1 MRHAWDEWWITKIVG
16 LHVWHMK
23 RTTALETELRTVH
36 RKLATLEEVL
46 SRSNDAMSE
55 AEMALRM
62 AIDGMIRHQQ
72 ERDRAVDFAVAAG
85 LDNIRDHLNTGEE
98 S

>member
-1 MRHAWDEWWITKIVG
+1 
-16 LHVWHMK
+16 
-23 RTTALETELRTVH
+23 
-36 RKLATLEEVL
+36 
-46 SRSNDAMSE
+46 MSE

>member
-1 MRHAWDEWWITKIVG
+1 
-16 LHVWHMK
+16 
-23 RTTALETELRTVH
+23 
-36 RKLATLEEVL
+36 
-46 SRSNDAMSE
+46 MSE

-85 LDNIRDHLNTGEE
+85 LDNIRDHLNMGEE